1 MSGHVLEDLR
11 ILDQW
16 AKQTVM
22 SIKVSWQN
30 YQYFTSKREII
41 KVFAPS
47 A

>member
-22 SIKVSWQN
+22 SIKVSWQML
-30 YQYFTSKREII
+30 YAEIL
-41 KVFAPS
+41 KVIFIGNE
-47 A
+47 